1 MRRLSSPLY
10 DLSSLTHLRNSTFL
24 QYFAPKIRTLTFD
37 NRCFMNF
44 FQKSIR
50 YLRSLIHFSDEIDY
64 ENASASIRKNI
75 AFRGTNVFILA
86 CAIIIASVGLNVN
99 SIPVI
104 IGAMLISPVMG
115 PILGFG
121 LGLGTEDNDLVKAS
135 LKNFGIMV
143 AISIIA
149 SSLFFLLSPLSLAN
163 PSELLARTKPTIYD
177 VLIALFGGLAG
188 IIETSRKDKGT
199 VISGVAIATA
209 LMPPLCTVGYGI
221 SILNWS
227 YIIGALYLFLINSIF
242 IALATFLAVKYFR
255 FPITAND
262 ESHTHLPRK
271 WVIAILLIVI
281 VPSIISAISVV
292 KENNFNIH
300 AEKLVSDNKNL
311 GKCFIYDHKATYSR
325 KSPTLELF
333 LAGETLTEE
342 TKEKLYKEA
351 EEYGITRSQI
361 IFHEDA
367 TSMRQELSETEIIKG
382 IYEHNDRQIKRLN
395 DSITKL
401 ETLLSDYKNKEI
413 PVGAV
418 SKELFAQYPSI
429 TSLSLTQ
436 GSMVDAK
443 GNQTEQIVA
452 FVTSNKPIDD
462 EMHDRI
468 ERWLKVRLGNE
479 NVMVVSQKE

>member
-1 MRRLSSPLY
+1 M
-10 DLSSLTHLRNSTFL
+10 
-24 QYFAPKIRTLTFD
+24 K
-37 NRCFMNF
+37 NF
-44 FQKSIR
+44 FQR
-50 YLRSLIHFSDEIDY
+50 VLQYLKSLIHFSDEIDY

-75 AFRGTNVFILA
+75 AFKGTNVFILA

-121 LGLGTEDNDLVKAS
+121 LGLGTEDNKLVKDS
-135 LKNFGIMV
+135 LKNFAVMV
-143 AISIIA
+143 VISILA
-149 SSLFFLLSPLSLAN
+149 STLYFLLSPLSLAN
-163 PSELLARTKPTIYD
+163 PSELLARTNPTIYD

-221 SILNWS
+221 SIWNWS
-227 YIIGALYLFLINSIF
+227 YAIGALYLFIINSIF
-242 IALATFLAVKYFR
+242 IALATFAAVKYFR

-262 ESHTHLPRK
+262 ENHKRLPKK
-271 WVIAILLIVI
+271 WVVAIMIIVI

-292 KENNFNIH
+292 KENNFITH
-300 AEKLVSDNKNL
+300 AERLVAENKNL

-333 LAGETLTEE
+333 LAGETLTAEA
-342 TKEKLYKEA
+342 KENFYREA

-367 TSMRQELSETEIIKG
+367 TSMRQELSETEIIRG
-382 IYEHNDRQIKRLN
+382 IYEHNDKQIRILT
-395 DSITKL
+395 DSIAKL
-401 ETLLSDYKNKEI
+401 ETALSGYQTKEI
-413 PVGAV
+413 PVEAI
-418 SKELFAQYPSI
+418 SKELFAQYPDI
-429 TSLSLTQ
+429 TEISLSR
-436 GSMVDAK
+436 GSSVKSADGTA
-443 GNQTEQIVA
+443 TEQIVA
-452 FVTSNKPIDD
+452 FVTSNKSMD
-462 EMHDRI
+462 EEQQDRI
-468 ERWLKVRLGNE
+468 TRWLKVRLGTE
-479 NVMVVSQKE
+479 NVLVVGQTE